1 MTNQGGVQQAVR
13 DRHGQPGNR
22 SYNEDWHELFD
33 QDGIAAGT
41 FNGRLLTWINEELG
55 SAYADLPGA
64 MQAYAESLGFY
75 NWSSMNTITAD
86 FAAET
91 STLLAAMDVEPS
103 AGRQSLINAYV
114 VGLKDA
120 GIWTK
125 LDLLYVIAAH
135 DEQAARLN
143 WVAPAS
149 FAATNV
155 GAGPAFVADRGIT
168 GNGSSTAWTTGWIPN
183 THGVQFTLNNA
194 SMWVWCATNVA
205 ENAADFGVAVS
216 QSSFIRARSAGDAIS
231 AILNGS
237 ATATAVIASSVGL
250 TGISRVDDSTQHIWK
265 NGVEQ
270 GTGSGGFSDGLPTGA
285 VRICGRGTDLYSTK
299 QIAMAA
305 AGAALSVDEA
315 ADLYDL
321 TLAYLQGVGAA

>member
-22 SYNEDWHELFD
+22 DWNGDWHELFD
-33 QDGIAAGT
+33 QDGIAEGT
-41 FNGRLLTWINEELG
+41 FNERMLLWINAELG
-55 SAYADLPGA
+55 TSYTHLSGA

-75 NWSSMNTITAD
+75 NWSSMNTITAN

-91 STLLAAMDVEPS
+91 STLLAAMDVEP
-103 AGRQSLINAYV
+103 ATGRQSLINTYI

-120 GIWTK
+120 GIWAK
-125 LDLLYVIAAH
+125 FDLLYVLAAH

-149 FAATNV
+149 FEAVNV
-155 GAGPAFVADRGIT
+155 GAGPTFVADRGIT
-168 GNGSSTAWTTGWIPN
+168 GDGSSTAWSTGYIPN
-183 THGVQFTLNNA
+183 TNGVQFSLNNA
-194 SMWVWCATNVA
+194 SMWVWCNTNVS
-205 ENAADFGVAVS
+205 ENAADFGVSVS
-216 QSSFIRARSAGDAIS
+216 QSSFIRARSAGDTIS
-231 AILNGS
+231 AVLNGS
-237 ATATAVIASSVGL
+237 ATSTVAIASSIGL
-250 TGISRVDDSTQHIWK
+250 TGISRVDDSTQHLWK

-270 GTGSGGFSDGLPTGA
+270 GTGSGGFADGLPTGE
-285 VRICGRGTDLYSTK
+285 VRICGRGTDLFSTK

-305 AGAALSVDEA
+305 AGAALSEGEA
-315 ADLYDL
+315 ADFYSL